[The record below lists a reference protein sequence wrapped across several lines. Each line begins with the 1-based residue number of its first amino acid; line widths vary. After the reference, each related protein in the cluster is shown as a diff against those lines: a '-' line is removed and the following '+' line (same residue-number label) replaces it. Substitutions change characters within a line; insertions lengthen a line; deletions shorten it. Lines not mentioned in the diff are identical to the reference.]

1 MNSLKSEL
9 DPAKVRTIWD
19 TIRQDN
25 KYFKSLLLDDVKQ
38 IVEKSKTLKMFKGDT
53 LCKAGEKVTWFGV
66 ILLGRVGVFHNNEKV
81 FTLKVSDII
90 NYMFVIP
97 KMKNHSFDM
106 LVLSPGY
113 ISMFFLSD
121 LPSLA
126 VSNPLLYFKLTQLLC
141 LKSIDLI
148 SLQYMNQKFI
158 PENTVIWSEYPSK
171 KVQDYIN
178 KVPELIQL
186 IPKFFEKN
194 EVKIFQAIC
203 KILHLDTGKGLVQ
216 EGQFEGCIFLI
227 LTGQIFCFNGNDHG
241 KGKILRERE
250 VIGFQQF
257 FFNKAWDVSLKTAS
271 PCDIIVIHRSVFNT
285 IASKS
290 LSSAIRIYK
299 ALHRLYLNEIV
310 KGSRFSGQACVID
323 VNPSLFFPPIS
334 TPNKYHT
341 MSFIDVCYNYNNLI
355 PKNKET
361 PGLFLS
367 LKYQKQAESMKGGGK
382 KMQSKQKLPEKY
394 TKDYLKQLLLRT
406 ESGYFSL
413 EEELEDLVLYR
424 DSVKTKFQSLQEEL
438 LKLSERNKELKQ
450 HLEERRQDKSVL
462 GVKMNHNL
470 VMKDIQNLEEV
481 RSSMKNPYLAVINR
495 SFFDITH
502 AQIKAHRENTLALK
516 YAEKWKKFV
525 KKRKDLRSLKQK
537 NRFWPGE

>member
-1 MNSLKSEL
+1 
-9 DPAKVRTIWD
+9 
-19 TIRQDN
+19 
-25 KYFKSLLLDDVKQ
+25 
-38 IVEKSKTLKMFKGDT
+38 
-53 LCKAGEKVTWFGV
+53 
-66 ILLGRVGVFHNNEKV
+66 
-81 FTLKVSDII
+81 
-90 NYMFVIP
+90 
-97 KMKNHSFDM
+97 
-106 LVLSPGY
+106 
-113 ISMFFLSD
+113 
-121 LPSLA
+121 
-126 VSNPLLYFKLTQLLC
+126 
-141 LKSIDLI
+141 
-148 SLQYMNQKFI
+148 
-158 PENTVIWSEYPSK
+158 
-171 KVQDYIN
+171 
-178 KVPELIQL
+178 
-186 IPKFFEKN
+186 
-194 EVKIFQAIC
+194 
-203 KILHLDTGKGLVQ
+203 
-216 EGQFEGCIFLI
+216 
-227 LTGQIFCFNGNDHG
+227 
-241 KGKILRERE
+241 
-250 VIGFQQF
+250 
-257 FFNKAWDVSLKTAS
+257 
-271 PCDIIVIHRSVFNT
+271 
-285 IASKS
+285 
-290 LSSAIRIYK
+290 
-299 ALHRLYLNEIV
+299 
-310 KGSRFSGQACVID
+310 
-323 VNPSLFFPPIS
+323 
-334 TPNKYHT
+334 